1 MKYFQWKIKKEHH
14 IMKEFEGFLQEISQ
28 IPEIQKIIPWRIS
41 RQQKSTSHKT
51 ISFSYFTNSGLKLKV
66 KKGATA
72 QEVFIVCKT
81 EDKEKVR
88 NHLLE
93 KIK

>member
-1 MKYFQWKIKKEHH
+1 
-14 IMKEFEGFLQEISQ
+14 MKEFEEFLQEISQ

-51 ISFSYFTNSGLKLKV
+51 ISFSYFTNSGLKLKI
-66 KKGATA
+66 KKWATA
-72 QEVFIVCKT
+72 QEVFIVCKAQ
-81 EDKEKVR
+81 DKEKVK
-88 NHLLE
+88 NHVLE